1 MTAKEMFEE
10 VEHRLNCIDGQI
22 DDCDAKLQSYGSI
35 PHSIRKKLIKE
46 KENLVKD
53 RNFCNK
59 IKQALQSNVSE
70 EELEFLHLWASR
82 GVSNELKKRTRI
94 ARRVTNPETKN
105 LYKMLLND
113 LRSDYKKILK
123 YISVFDGKRY
133 PNAMVEIKKPQ
144 PTLEE
149 LKQSII
155 DRLNEWYG
163 TNETKVIKMGKSF
176 TFDITIEKCLEYDE
190 CYHYQFGI
198 DNKGN
203 YIQKGK
209 IPYDL
214 AHDITKFFMEV
225 KR

>member
-1 MTAKEMFEE
+1 MKDKALEALE
-10 VEHRLNCIDGQI
+10 RLWN
-22 DDCDAKLQSYGSI
+22 
-35 PHSIRKKLIKE
+35 E
-46 KENLVKD
+46 TKENPITSSMSNRSD
-53 RNFCNK
+53 RDL

-155 DRLNEWYG
+155 DRLNEYYKEVFVFDSSESFKSYSYAVRFYSG
-163 TNETKVIKMGKSF
+163 TIWFQVF
-176 TFDITIEKCLEYDE
+176 
-190 CYHYQFGI
+190 
-198 DNKGN
+198 
-203 YIQKGK
+203 
-209 IPYDL
+209 IPLDL
-214 AHDITKFFMEV
+214 AHDITKFFMEL
-225 KR
+225 KNK

>member
-1 MTAKEMFEE
+1 MKDKALDALEGLQE
-10 VEHRLNCIDGQI
+10 LNENELYYKSENGMLFSFNLDQI
-22 DDCDAKLQSYGSI
+22 VIVL
-35 PHSIRKKLIKE
+35 
-46 KENLVKD
+46 
-53 RNFCNK
+53 
-59 IKQALQSNVSE
+59 KQALQSNVSE

-155 DRLNEWYG
+155 DRLNEISIYEWTYNDELNRFEPVNFSDG
-163 TNETKVIKMGKSF
+163 DGVFLILQNNELDLAG
-176 TFDITIEKCLEYDE
+176 FDML
-190 CYHYQFGI
+190 
-198 DNKGN
+198 
-203 YIQKGK
+203 
-209 IPYDL
+209 PLDL
-214 AHDITKFFMEV
+214 AHDITKFFMYSDEV